1 MIGASFLHKHMEE
14 NLNIIFTQVI
24 KEHRVRTVQSLLN
37 EVLPTFYE
45 HGFVFDDLLNALANY
60 MNDSEDV
67 VLRECVKSLEQVIDR
82 LRVLKIQKAEGVEN
96 V

>member
-1 MIGASFLHKHMEE
+1 MEE
-14 NLNIIFTQVI
+14 NLNTIFTQVI

-37 EVLPTFYE
+37 EALPTFYE

-60 MNDSEDV
+60 MNDSEDLTLLQCV
-67 VLRECVKSLEQVIDR
+67 PFIEQAIDHLRALNKHST
-82 LRVLKIQKAEGVEN
+82 EGVEN

>member
-1 MIGASFLHKHMEE
+1 MEE
-14 NLNIIFTQVI
+14 NLNAVFVTYI
-24 KEHRVRTVQSLLN
+24 KEHRVRTVYNLLN

-60 MNDSEDV
+60 MNDSED
-67 VLRECVKSLEQVIDR
+67 LTLNECVPFIERTIDH
-82 LRVLKIQKAEGVEN
+82 LRALNKHSSEGVKN